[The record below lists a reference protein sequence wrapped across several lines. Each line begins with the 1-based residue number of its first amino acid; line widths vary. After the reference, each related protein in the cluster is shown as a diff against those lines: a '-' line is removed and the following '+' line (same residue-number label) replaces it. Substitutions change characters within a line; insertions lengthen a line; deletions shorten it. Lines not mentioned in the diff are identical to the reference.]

1 MANDRPRIAT
11 TSMLAGATIAL
22 VATFAGTYNAA
33 HLRSRV
39 LGDNTPNALN
49 TAYLEAWL
57 RSAPKDPTYLKALGT
72 QYLGFGRLDDAQQV
86 ATRLAALGSPDER
99 READDLL
106 LRCDLTRAF
115 AAEPHSSDRE
125 VYIAH
130 AQALLKAMVPEAW
143 SADQLQWLATQALA
157 VNAPATAARYDERL
171 VAADP
176 ARKLHWQREAARYDL
191 ATGAYRESASAF
203 FTAQAMASTTDEA
216 RRDFIAAVR
225 ALQAGSLLDDALTQ
239 GDAHI
244 GALAKDRA
252 TLEVM
257 LELAR
262 AANRPELVERYARA
276 LLPFVVQRT
285 PEAGAIRL
293 VAAHAAAHAAA
304 MPTVT
309 ATAHPASTRPGTP
322 QAPHSAHAV
331 WLRLPGIDRFV
342 SAPAHRAADGIVG
355 IDYATAQRPRLVR
368 IAASAPAT
376 VDKPLQDD
384 KLALTLYQSFLEA
397 NDLADAETVAAKQV
411 ARAGSEPEWRK
422 RLAQVQEWHNEPMAA
437 MQSWLAYAKATD
449 DPDGWRNVQ
458 RMAPMLHDDE
468 AYVQSLVRASDAEP
482 ANLSLVDGVIAAYE
496 RLGRPEDGL
505 AFLKAR
511 AHGARTEDIER
522 RYAWLSQ
529 RSGHFDTALTT
540 YEALQ
545 QAVPHS
551 IEYAERS
558 ANLLYQRGDY
568 AGALAALKRVQLPE
582 GDGDALYWRTY
593 AQLARLLEDDADAN
607 IAYRHLLLS
616 PGTTADDFAAMTFFY
631 YPYPIDAARTATRNF
646 RSTGDVQALHDALTY
661 FVAAHALDEA
671 GALLASLT
679 PAQRAAA
686 ERNPEFLAAR
696 AEYERQLSDTGAAL
710 ADLRRAVAMP
720 GASNDTRAAYL
731 WMAVDAGSVD
741 EVRAA
746 LERWR
751 DRSLEDESL
760 WGPYAA
766 GEMQL
771 NRPEAALRY
780 LRRQAASNQNDPL
793 WLLTYADAQ
802 DMAGHTEQAWAV
814 RRRVWL
820 ALLHETHS
828 AEKPDAGK
836 PGEGKPAKRL
846 TTPARNEWEAR
857 QQLQAR
863 RALLAQEFTN
873 GDAAARLLD
882 ALSTPAAKAP
892 DDPSAA
898 SLLGNA
904 EGVAPLPAPNER
916 DAQYRRLRHAVAR
929 DVAVAWALS
938 GERNEVARRW
948 LARRYAAD
956 LAADRNERL
965 TIALAEE
972 DTRQVTEILD
982 TRGAALSL
990 YSRIDA
996 ERLADREG
1004 AAQAHAFAGLDGA
1017 PDDNELHTRLVD
1029 TSLFWDQSIGASV
1042 DSYVEHP
1049 LDYVQQTIAASLKL
1063 SDHYLIG
1070 LTARQRFQHSADETQ
1085 LINVEGVDRAA
1096 AFYLRRQTRDATV
1109 NAAFGRRD
1117 GLDSFYTFRLD
1128 GTAGKASSLTLTGS
1142 IARNAQADEVQ
1153 TLLVGGMKDLATA
1166 GFAWQIDSRWSFNAN
1181 IEADRFYSQAR
1192 NFVGTGIV
1200 QQAEVDYKIRTDYP
1214 DYTLRLVGAH
1224 GSYNDSGRPDAL
1236 LARLVP
1242 AGAAGP
1248 GVTAFMP
1255 NSYTQFGLYA
1265 GFGNDLAERY
1275 THAWRPYLD
1284 VGIVHDTVQGWGV
1297 DANLGIAGSVFGGD
1311 QAALYFQREQV
1322 AQNGTAVTMIGAR
1335 YRWLY

>member
-22 VATFAGTYNAA
+22 VAAFAGTYDAA

-39 LGDNTPNALN
+39 LADSTPNALN

-57 RSAPKDPTYLKALGT
+57 RSAPRDPTYLKALGT
-72 QYLGFGRLDDAQQV
+72 QYLGFGRLDDAQRV
-86 ATRLAALGSPDER
+86 ATRLAALGTPDER

-115 AAEPHSSDRE
+115 AAEPRSSSRE
-125 VYIAH
+125 IDIAH

-143 SADQLQWLATQALA
+143 TAAQLQWLANQALA

-176 ARKLHWQREAARYDL
+176 AHKLHWQREAARYDL
-191 ATGAYRESASAF
+191 ATGAYREAASAYF
-203 FTAQAMASTTDEA
+203 VAQDMASTTDEA
-216 RRDFIAAVR
+216 RRDFIAALR

-239 GDAHI
+239 GGAHI

-276 LLPFVVQRT
+276 LLPFVVQRA

-293 VAAHAAAHAAA
+293 VAAHI
-304 MPTVT
+304 
-309 ATAHPASTRPGTP
+309 ASASPGT
-322 QAPHSAHAV
+322 QHSV

-342 SAPAHRAADGIVG
+342 SAPAHRAAGGIVE
-355 IDYATAQRPRLVR
+355 IDYASAQRPRLMR
-368 IAASAPAT
+368 ITASAPAT
-376 VDKPLQDD
+376 ADEPRQND

-411 ARAGSEPEWRK
+411 QRAGSEPEWRK

-449 DPDGWRNVQ
+449 DPEGWRNVQ

-468 AYVQSLVRASDAEP
+468 TYVQSLVHASDAEP

-545 QAVPHS
+545 QAVPRS
-551 IEYAERS
+551 TEYAERS

-568 AGALAALKRVQLPE
+568 AGALAALKRVPLPE
-582 GDGDALYWRTY
+582 SDADALYWRTY

-607 IAYRHLLLS
+607 VAYRHLLLS
-616 PGTTADDFAAMTFFY
+616 PGTTADDFTAMTFFY

-686 ERNPEFLAAR
+686 GRNPEFLAAR

-720 GASNDTRAAYL
+720 GTSNDTRAAYL
-731 WMAVDAGSVD
+731 WMAVDVGSVD

-751 DRSLEDESL
+751 DRSLEDETL

-780 LRRQAASNQNDPL
+780 LRRQAAANQNDPL

-820 ALLHETHS
+820 ALLHETRD
-828 AEKPDAGK
+828 AGNPGAGK
-836 PGEGKPAKRL
+836 PGEGKPAKSL

-882 ALSTPAAKAP
+882 ALSAPGAKAP

-904 EGVAPLPAPNER
+904 KGVAPLPTPSER
-916 DAQYRRLRHAVAR
+916 DAQYQRLRHAVAR

-972 DTRQVTEILD
+972 DTRQVTRILD
-982 TRGAALSL
+982 THGAALSL
-990 YSRIDA
+990 YSRIDG

-1017 PDDNELHTRLVD
+1017 PDDTQLHTRLVD
-1029 TSLFWDQSIGASV
+1029 TSLFWNQSIGASV
-1042 DSYVEHP
+1042 ESYVEHP
-1049 LDYVQQTIAASLKL
+1049 LDYVQQTLAASLKL
-1063 SDHYLIG
+1063 TDHYLIG
-1070 LTARQRFQHSADETQ
+1070 LTARQRFQHSTDETQ
-1085 LINVEGVDRAA
+1085 LTNVESVDRAA

-1128 GTAGKASSLTLTGS
+1128 GTTGKASSLTLTGS

-1153 TLLVGGMKDLATA
+1153 TLLIGGMKDLATA

-1181 IEADRFYSQAR
+1181 VEADRFYSQAR
-1192 NFVGTGIV
+1192 NFVGTGVV
-1200 QQAEVDYKIRTDYP
+1200 QQAEIDYKIRTDYP

-1224 GSYNDSGRPDAL
+1224 GGYKDSGHPDAL

-1242 AGAAGP
+1242 LGDAGP

-1255 NSYTQFGLYA
+1255 NSYTQFALYA

-1275 THAWRPYLD
+1275 THAWRPYMD

-1322 AQNGTAVTMIGAR
+1322 AQNGTAVTLLGAR